1 MCTGSSGVNAVPGA
15 EQECLKV
22 KQREIK
28 EEGGAGKAGE
38 SKVKMP
44 PAALA
49 AFGSLVENKG
59 LNRS

>member
-1 MCTGSSGVNAVPGA
+1 M
-15 EQECLKV
+15 

-49 AFGSLVENKG
+49 AFGSLVESKG
-59 LNRS
+59 LNRP